1 MTKRDESQGWKKYL
15 VPSRLALILFMGIAG
30 FFLWTEH
37 RAHILGALPYLILL
51 LCPLIHIFM
60 HRGHGNHQ
68 VGATIIKGMKN
79 DSCHDAGAQMMADK
93 GIGSK

>member
-1 MTKRDESQGWKKYL
+1 MTKRDESQGGKKYL
-15 VPSRLALILFMGIAG
+15 VPSRLAFILFMGIAG

-68 VGATIIKGMKN
+68 AGATIIKGMKN
-79 DSCHDAGAQMMADK
+79 DILK
-93 GIGSK
+93 ET

>member
-60 HRGHGNHQ
+60 HRGHGNHHGDYNNHQ
-68 VGATIIKGMKN
+68 GHEK
-79 DSCHDAGAQMMADK
+79 
-93 GIGSK
+93 